1 VAPTVHCGAAGVV
14 VVVVGA
20 AEVVGVPDETDAEDE
35 PGGGVGGV
43 LEHPASSRAANT
55 RTLRTPPGCPITD
68 FTRLSY
74 MVKLT
79 PPEQNREGRENR
91 Q

>member
-1 VAPTVHCGAAGVV
+1 MGVAE
-14 VVVVGA
+14 VVGA
-20 AEVVGVPDETDAEDE
+20 ADETDAEDE
-35 PGGGVGGV
+35 PGGAAGGAG
-43 LEHPASSRAANT
+43 EHPANTRAATT

-79 PPEQNREGRENR
+79 FPAPNREGRGSQQSGDR
-91 Q
+91 HMRLIRLL